1 MGAGQ
6 SDSQAYR
13 YRLLR
18 WRRQGLRRVRRVAVG
33 RRRCPQLL
41 LRLLLQRLLLPC
53 GHLRS
58 LLLLHLL
65 LVVLLLHL
73 RLLLHPCF
81 QARLLRRLLRRQRRL
96 LLLLLP

>member
-1 MGAGQ
+1 MQDSG
-6 SDSQAYR
+6 DSQAYR
-13 YRLLR
+13 DRLLR
-18 WRRQGLRRVRRVAVG
+18 WRRQRLWRVRWVAIG
-33 RRRCPQLL
+33 RRRRPHLL
-41 LRLLLQRLLLPC
+41 LRLLLQRLLLPW

-81 QARLLRRLLRRQRRL
+81 QARLPHLLLRQQRRL
-96 LLLLLP
+96 LLLLP